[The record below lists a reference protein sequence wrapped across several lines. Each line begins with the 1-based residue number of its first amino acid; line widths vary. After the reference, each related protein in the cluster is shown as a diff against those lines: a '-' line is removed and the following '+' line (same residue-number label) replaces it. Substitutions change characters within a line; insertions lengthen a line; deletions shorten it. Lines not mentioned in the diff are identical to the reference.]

1 MTVEEVQRVAP
12 IYLPRL
18 FDPNLSRTSIVCN
31 PAKVEEIRKSFLE
44 LGVELEVL
52 ESVDDMVS
60 L

>member
-1 MTVEEVQRVAP
+1 MTVEEVERVAP

-18 FDPNLSRTSIVCN
+18 FDPKLSRTSLVCN
-31 PAKVEEIRKSFLE
+31 PAKVDEIRKGFME

-52 ESVDDMVS
+52 ESVDDMIK